1 MIDFPIHTA
10 LGVTFFSLYFLS
22 MLGLALV
29 ILLENRNPLKTIPWI
44 IVLLTLPGIGL
55 VFYFFFGQDNR
66 RRRIISRRT
75 YRRIMRPLSAGGP
88 RQDKVNV
95 PPAYRPLMRML
106 NRNGRTP
113 LLYGS
118 HIDIYTSGQEK
129 FTAFL
134 EALRSARHHI
144 HLQYY
149 IIADDEIGRC
159 VRQVLIERA
168 RAGVEVRVLY
178 DDVGSWSVP
187 RRFFD
192 TMRNAGI
199 EAHPFL
205 RVVFPLFTSKVN
217 YRNHRKVAIID
228 GRIGFMGG
236 MNIADRYLRGV
247 SWGVWRDTHFRIEGK
262 GVHGL
267 QSSFLIDWY
276 VVTRQLIKGKDYYP
290 DEKFYDNNLMQIFS
304 GGPTGRWRILL
315 QAFIFCITNA
325 KRYLYIQTPYFLP
338 TEGLT
343 QALQTAALGGVDVR
357 LMLPERSDTRS
368 AHLASHSYLDD
379 MLRAG
384 VKVYFYRAGFLH
396 SKLLVS
402 DDEIACIGS
411 ANFDFRSFEHNFE
424 INAFVYHRPF
434 AESLRRMYMDD
445 LRSCVPVR
453 AYDWARRPFHL
464 RLIESFLRLFSP
476 LL

>member
-168 RAGVEVRVLY
+168 RACLL
-178 DDVGSWSVP
+178 
-187 RRFFD
+187 
-192 TMRNAGI
+192 I
-199 EAHPFL
+199 
-205 RVVFPLFTSKVN
+205 TS
-217 YRNHRKVAIID
+217 
-228 GRIGFMGG
+228 
-236 MNIADRYLRGV
+236 
-247 SWGVWRDTHFRIEGK
+247 TH
-262 GVHGL
+262 
-267 QSSFLIDWY
+267 SS
-276 VVTRQLIKGKDYYP
+276 
-290 DEKFYDNNLMQIFS
+290 
-304 GGPTGRWRILL
+304 
-315 QAFIFCITNA
+315 
-325 KRYLYIQTPYFLP
+325 
-338 TEGLT
+338 
-343 QALQTAALGGVDVR
+343 TA
-357 LMLPERSDTRS
+357 
-368 AHLASHSYLDD
+368 Y
-379 MLRAG
+379 
-384 VKVYFYRAGFLH
+384 
-396 SKLLVS
+396 
-402 DDEIACIGS
+402 
-411 ANFDFRSFEHNFE
+411 
-424 INAFVYHRPF
+424 
-434 AESLRRMYMDD
+434 
-445 LRSCVPVR
+445 
-453 AYDWARRPFHL
+453 
-464 RLIESFLRLFSP
+464 
-476 LL
+476 